1 MTRMKISAT
10 DTAAWAA
17 GSWQAIPQ
25 TTLTGRAA
33 DIGSSVR
40 DIAAQ
45 DITEIIYQPIGPDD
59 LAELAAFRL
68 AARSATCAA

>member
-25 TTLTGRAA
+25 TTLTGSAA
-33 DIGSSVR
+33 NIGGRVR
-40 DIAAQ
+40 DIAAHG
-45 DITEIIYQPIGPDD
+45 ITEIITSPSGPTTR
-59 LAELAAFRL
+59 LSSRPSAL
-68 AARSATCAA
+68 AARSATSAA